1 METSS
6 GKLTKRAIKELHKE
20 CLEETL
26 SVDALMQNVN
36 RRITVFKT
44 LFLVL
49 S

>member
-6 GKLTKRAIKELHKE
+6 GKLTKRAIQELHKK

-36 RRITVFKT
+36 RRITVF
-44 LFLVL
+44 F
-49 S
+49 